1 MKTCLRFLFLLTMLF
16 SPFLAQAQQASSDAE
31 FMKATEE
38 ARTILQTE
46 RKLIV
51 TRNLDL
57 TVEEASAFWPIYD
70 RYAADMKAAGDLRL
84 KLIVDFAD
92 NYTGMTDD
100 KANQLLTEAQ
110 KYEQKVLDVRKQYV
124 KKMRAALP
132 PIKLARFFQ
141 IESKLNA
148 IGNLVLASQ
157 IPLVQ

>member
-1 MKTCLRFLFLLTMLF
+1 MKTCVRILCLLTILL
-16 SPFLAQAQQASSDAE
+16 SPFLAQAQPASSEAE

-51 TRNLDL
+51 SRNLTL
-57 TVEEASAFWPIYD
+57 TAEEAAAFWPIYD
-70 RYAADMKAAGDLRL
+70 HYAADMKAAGDLRL

-92 NYTGMTDD
+92 IYDSMTDD
-100 KANQLLTEAQ
+100 KANQLLMDAQ
-110 KYEQKVLDVRKQYV
+110 KYEQEALDVRKRYV
-124 KKMRAALP
+124 KKMRNALP

-148 IGNLVLASQ
+148 IGNFVLADH
-157 IPLVQ
+157 IPLVK